1 MDFTRFKKTQ
11 PKVLK
16 LLENSFKKN
25 RLVHAYLFEGA
36 KGTPKYEAAYYLA
49 NLLMCEGN
57 NKPCGE
63 CLNCKRI
70 QSESHPRIFYI
81 EPVNETIKKE
91 QIEELEH
98 EFSRKSL
105 EDGIRVFIIKD
116 IDKATLSASNSLLK
130 FLEEMSED
138 NYGILITESI
148 QNVLSTIKSRSQ
160 VISFAKISGEE
171 IIEEYVNKGIDK
183 EIANILSK
191 ITNDI
196 NEGIE
201 LVNDGKII
209 DIIDLVKKCNESIV
223 FDKTPYLTFY
233 EESRGLLDTNEKKYH
248 QIFLDLLIL
257 ITNDRIYKILGRDE
271 EITFVETIEK
281 LANDI
286 EMDYQK
292 TFHQVEKMMEY
303 KGRLKYNLNLD
314 LMYTQM
320 FIEIMR

>member
-1 MDFTRFKKTQ
+1 MDFSRFKKTQ

-16 LLENSFKKN
+16 LLENSYKKN
-25 RLVHAYLFEGA
+25 RLVHAYLLEGA
-36 KGTPKYEAAYYLA
+36 KGTPKLEAAYYLA
-49 NLLMCEGN
+49 NLLMCDGN
-57 NKPCGE
+57 EKPCGE

-70 QSESHPRIFYI
+70 QNGSHPRILYI
-81 EPVNETIKKE
+81 EPINETIKKE

-98 EFSRKSL
+98 EFSRKGL
-105 EDGIRVFIIKD
+105 EEGIRLFIIKD

-130 FLEEMSED
+130 FLEEMSEN

-160 VISFAKISGEE
+160 IISFARVSNEE
-171 IIEEYVNKGIDK
+171 IVNEYINKGIDK

-201 LVNDGKII
+201 LIKDGKII

-223 FDKTPYLTFY
+223 LNKTPYLTFY
-233 EESRGLLDTNEKKYH
+233 EASRSLLETNDKKYH

-257 ITNDRIYKILGRDE
+257 ITNDRIYKILGREE
-271 EITFVETIEK
+271 EITFVQTIEQ
-281 LANDI
+281 LSNDI